1 MNLLRSGEASLP
13 QQLFSATALPLVLA
27 LVAAAGLSALW
38 AAFAVASSGLAGWMG
53 VVAGIDAALL
63 LRLSGRH
70 AGRPRAAASLF
81 VFAVSVVASAYVVG
95 AARMGG
101 TLGMRPWESLERL
114 SPGLIQLYL
123 SANDGPLDWFWLAV
137 GALLAWR
144 LAR

>member
-1 MNLLRSGEASLP
+1 MNPLRPGETSISRQLLAV
-13 QQLFSATALPLVLA
+13 TALPLLLA

-53 VVAGIDAALL
+53 LVAGIDAALL
-63 LRLSGRH
+63 LRLSGRE
-70 AGRPRAAASLF
+70 AGRRRAAASLF
-81 VFAVSVVASAYVVG
+81 VFAVSVMASAYVVG

-101 TLGMRPWESLERL
+101 TLGLRPWESLERL

-123 SANDGPLDWFWLAV
+123 CANDSPLDWLWLV
-137 GALLAWR
+137 IGALLAWR